1 MNRNQLKNCGLP
13 IGEPTI
19 GSDYDRVVCDPIT
32 ALIVGTVASAGASV
46 YSASESRKDAKKEAA
61 RQQAL
66 VDKQEAKIEAE
77 KQKQLKEQQERRAR
91 AQTSELLTGT
101 ETGITGQPAG
111 TLLASGGQ

>member
-13 IGEPTI
+13 IGHPET
-19 GSDYDRVVCDPIT
+19 DVHYDPIT

-61 RQQAL
+61 KQQAL
-66 VDKQEAKIEAE
+66 VKKQEEKIEAE

-101 ETGITGQPAG
+101 ETGITGQPAS